1 MTDEI
6 DREERERG
14 EEDIGARAGDVA
26 ATSGRRFEDLPPAAQ
41 RALKEAEERRKKLEA
56 AEAGRPKEVGG
67 RGGLDP
73 VRYGDWEV
81 KGRAID
87 F

>member
-1 MTDEI
+1 MTDKI
-6 DREERERG
+6 DREERKRG
-14 EEDIGARAGDVA
+14 EEGTGAHPGDVA
-26 ATSGRRFEDLPPAAQ
+26 AKGGRRFEDLPPAAQ
-41 RALKEAEERRKKLEA
+41 RALKEAEERRKELEA
-56 AEAGRPKEVGG
+56 AESGRPKELGG